1 MRRASLFALSLV
13 AGCGHRSV
21 EPPATAPVPA
31 CAINGTWSIA
41 WTPEP
46 MVRETGWGLP
56 RTLDITIAP
65 GDTESAEAVD
75 GGPGT
80 TAAGFLQIDRD
91 RCRVHAVYTMAIVFS
106 DDMGNRDDELILD
119 LAFQAGGAEATG
131 RYRVEDTSEDPVI
144 HADARVTGRV
154 TRVPDLTEE

>member
-1 MRRASLFALSLV
+1 MRRACLLALMLF

-21 EPPATAPVPA
+21 ASPAPVPA
-31 CAINGTWSIA
+31 CSIDGAWSIA

-46 MVRETGWGLP
+46 PVRETGWGLP
-56 RTLDITIAP
+56 RTLELAIAP
-65 GDTESAEAVD
+65 GETESAEAVD

-91 RCRVHAVYTMAIVFS
+91 RCRVHAVYTMAIAFS

-119 LAFQAGGAEATG
+119 LDFQAERVELTG

-144 HADARVTGRV
+144 EADARVTGRV
-154 TRVPDLTEE
+154 TRVAGLSEE